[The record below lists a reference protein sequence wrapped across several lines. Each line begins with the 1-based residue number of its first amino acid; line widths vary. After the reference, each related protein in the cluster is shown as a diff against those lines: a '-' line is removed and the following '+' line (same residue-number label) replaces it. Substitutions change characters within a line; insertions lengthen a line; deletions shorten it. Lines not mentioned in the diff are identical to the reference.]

1 MTDHDPNSDD
11 TRPIDRIPQPP
22 AGPPAY
28 DPYGNPY
35 QDPYGAPYQ
44 LAAPHPAPSAHPTS
58 HPTSHRGGW
67 SWRSSIAGAVAGGV
81 IAASIVVPVSWALAH
96 GSDTT
101 TSASAPTT
109 TAPQQQSGSGGAVT
123 PGESGQDSGQ
133 DGSDGTFGYGGG
145 QLGGSTSTQQGN
157 QTEATADQSKGVVL
171 IDTQTTA
178 GEAAGTGLVLDSS
191 GIVLTNYHVVEGST
205 SVKVTIATTGD
216 TYDAT
221 VIGHDQTADVALLQL
236 KDASNLDTVTLDD
249 DDEPAVS
256 DDITAVG
263 NAEGQG
269 FLSASTGSVV
279 ALDQSID
286 TQSEG
291 TVEGEHLTGLI
302 QMDAY
307 VVGGYSGGALLDD
320 QGEVVGITTAAS
332 SGGNTESYA
341 VPIDDALSVVD
352 KIEAGDE
359 SAEVQIGPSA
369 YLGIAITESATA
381 GSGTGVQVG
390 QVESGGAAAQAG
402 IEAGATITGIDDTAI
417 TSYDVLHS
425 ALATH
430 EPGDSV
436 TLRWTDASGATHSKQ
451 VTLGESPVN

>member
-1 MTDHDPNSDD
+1 MSDHDPSHDD
-11 TRPIDRIPQPP
+11 TTPIGRIQPETP
-22 AGPPAY
+22 PPAY

-35 QDPYGAPYQ
+35 QDPYAAPFVQ
-44 LAAPHPAPSAHPTS
+44 ATPHPAPPAYPT
-58 HPTSHRGGW
+58 HRGGW

-96 GSDTT
+96 GSDST
-101 TSASAPTT
+101 TSASAPSTT
-109 TAPQQQSGSGGAVT
+109 PQQQSGSGNTPT
-123 PGESGQDSGQ
+123 PGESGQDNHGQ
-133 DGSDGTFGYGGG
+133 DGSGGTFGYGGPGG

-157 QTEATADQSKGVVL
+157 QTDATSDQSQGVVL

-178 GEAAGTGLVLDSS
+178 GAAAGTGLVLDAS

-205 SVKVTIATTGD
+205 SVKVTVGTTGD

-236 KDASNLDTVTLDD
+236 DGASDLATVKLDD
-249 DDEPAVS
+249 DDDPAVS
-256 DDITAVG
+256 DEVTAVG

-279 ALDQSID
+279 ALDQAID

-302 QMDAY
+302 QTDAY

-332 SGGNTESYA
+332 SGGSTQSYA
-341 VPIDDALSVVD
+341 VPIDDALEVVQQ
-352 KIEAGDE
+352 IEDGSE
-359 SAEVQIGPSA
+359 SDEVQIGPSA
-369 YLGIAITESATA
+369 YLGIAVNQSAATA
-381 GSGTGVQVG
+381 TSGGVQVG
-390 QVESGGAAAQAG
+390 QVQSGGAAAKAG
-402 IEAGATITGIDDTAI
+402 IEAGATITAIDDTAI
-417 TSYDVLHS
+417 TSYDVLRT
-425 ALATH
+425 AIATYQ
-430 EPGDSV
+430 PGDSV
-436 TLRWTDASGATHSKQ
+436 TLHWTDSSGSSHSKQ
-451 VTLGESPVN
+451 VTLGESPVS